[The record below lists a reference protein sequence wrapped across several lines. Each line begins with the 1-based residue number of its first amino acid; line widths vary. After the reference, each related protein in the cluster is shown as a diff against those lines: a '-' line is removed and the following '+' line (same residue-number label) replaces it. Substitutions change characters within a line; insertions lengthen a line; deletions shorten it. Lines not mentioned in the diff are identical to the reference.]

1 MSKIYFAA
9 SITAGR
15 DDQPTYEV
23 IVHELEKYG
32 TVLTELIGS
41 PNLSAKGEE
50 LSQKDIHDRD
60 VSWLLESDC
69 VVAEVTTPS
78 LGVGYEI
85 ATAFLNQIPILC
97 LFRSSTNRRLSAM
110 VVGCSGATVKYY
122 ELNDQIP
129 DMIKEFFQTLE
140 SSSAELVAPGISAR
154 K

>member
-1 MSKIYFAA
+1 MRKIYFAA

-23 IVHELEKYG
+23 IVRELEKYG

-41 PNLSAKGEE
+41 PNLSAMGEE
-50 LSQKDIHDRD
+50 FSQKEIHDRD

-110 VVGCSGATVKYY
+110 VAGCSGATVKYY
-122 ELNDQIP
+122 EINDQIP
-129 DMIKEFFQTLE
+129 ELIQEFFQTL
-140 SSSAELVAPGISAR
+140 ATIPGELVAPSIRA
-154 K
+154 